1 MGNDTKFVVILGLF
15 EVEEMV
21 IFNNAMTHADFKK
34 LGKVISA
41 GFICR
46 SLDTKSGLM
55 VYGSSASLNLKSR
68 GEDDQR
74 LLDKL
79 LGEDYR

>member
-1 MGNDTKFVVILGLF
+1 MGNDPKFVVILGLF

-21 IFNNAMTHADFKK
+21 IFNSAMSHADFKK
-34 LGKVISA
+34 LGKVVSA
-41 GFICR
+41 GFIGR
-46 SLDTKSGLM
+46 SLETKSGLM
-55 VYGSSASLNLKSR
+55 VYGKSDSLSLKSR
-68 GEDDQR
+68 GADDQY